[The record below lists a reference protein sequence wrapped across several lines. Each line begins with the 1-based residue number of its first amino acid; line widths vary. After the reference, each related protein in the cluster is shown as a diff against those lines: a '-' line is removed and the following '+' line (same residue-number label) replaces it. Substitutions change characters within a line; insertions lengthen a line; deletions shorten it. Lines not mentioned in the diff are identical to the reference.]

1 MIRGGFCDLV
11 FRLILFHQSLI
22 GIEKFPPMTCTTV
35 IERLKFCDEHFHNI
49 AGILTRNDSASYTF
63 MKYQEIRPALDE
75 EFKRSTRYMI
85 HEQRQAQIVK
95 VLNLT
100 QVSS

>member
-1 MIRGGFCDLV
+1 
-11 FRLILFHQSLI
+11 
-22 GIEKFPPMTCTTV
+22 MTCTTV

-75 EFKRSTRYMI
+75 EFKQSTRYMI
-85 HEQRQAQIVK
+85 HEQRQAQFVK

-100 QVSS
+100 QVSSYDHNVCLAFVSGKKQEVNR